1 MKLIHG
7 PLRVASL
14 GTLALTLFLAG
25 CGGGSPGFGGMA
37 AGPDLTPVGSNMVAG
52 GVQDDASPDACKV
65 VSASQ
70 NFNNHGIQVGRWIW
84 FSSIFT
90 ARGVSNNEI
99 LVRDSK
105 ITFTTR
111 RRVFNMDAP
120 NMRLYIRGVRRARLG
135 WNRGW
140 IEETPNRHKGEIF
153 ADGVPMHLKYFVP
166 GGTKN
171 VTWSAR
177 FYARH
182 IEKFS
187 WQWGA
192 AVYTDFSNGPMKLRV
207 KPTRYFDKNAD
218 PAGTPLAFISDLVP
232 GGTGSGGKD
241 YTGGLS
247 PAVQI
252 TPCR

>member
-14 GTLALTLFLAG
+14 GVLVLTLFVAG
-25 CGGGSPGFGGMA
+25 CGGGSQSFGGVA
-37 AGPDLTPVGSNMVAG
+37 AGPNFTPVGSNIVPG
-52 GVQDDASPDACKV
+52 GLQEDASPDACKA
-65 VSASQ
+65 VSSSQ

-84 FSSIFT
+84 FSGIFT

-99 LVRDSK
+99 LVRNST

-111 RRVFNMDAP
+111 RRVFKMNAP
-120 NMRLYIRGVRRARLG
+120 DMRIYIHRNHRARLG

-140 IEETPNRHKGEIF
+140 VEEVPNRHKGQIF

-192 AVYTDFSNGPMKLRV
+192 AVYTDFSNGPKKLDV
-207 KPTRYFDKNAD
+207 KPTRFFDKNAD
-218 PAGTPLAFISDLVP
+218 PAGTPLAFTSYLVP
-232 GGTGSGGKD
+232 GGTGTGGKD

-247 PAVQI
+247 TAVNI